1 MPASK
6 SRISLHIAG
15 RLLNT
20 PLMVQSSYLST
31 LIGSLQGRG
40 LPVVSLNDGDIVLDS
55 EQLSA
60 MADSYSNPRGT
71 NMPYQVKG
79 GVAYI
84 PLSGSLV
91 HKLGTLKPYSGMTGY
106 DGIRAN
112 IDLALADPNV
122 KAIALDTDSP
132 GGEVSG
138 CFALCD
144 YIYANVRGKKPIWA
158 LVNELACSACYA
170 IAASCERVIVT
181 ETAIAGSVGVI
192 CAHTDMS
199 KAIEDAGFKITLFYA
214 GDKKADGNPYNPLST
229 ELSAEIQAEMAELHQ
244 YFSNKVATWRGI
256 DVQSVLG
263 TQSATFRGQAIVDIG
278 FADALMSADEFHQE
292 LINHAAKSGTQK
304 TLGALNMLTDEEKAA
319 AAAAAELAAKASADV
334 ATAVKAEND
343 RVLSILG
350 CDEAKSRPKLAHAL
364 AANPGMT
371 LEQAKA
377 MLAVAGEE
385 KLEAGGQLEQLM
397 QEHGEKPLGDDSVS
411 TPEKNE
417 LAEANSLLDR
427 AYGKKK

>member
-1 MPASK
+1 MSK
-6 SRISLHIAG
+6 TRISLHLAS

-20 PLMVQSSYLST
+20 PLMVQASYLST
-31 LIGSLQGRG
+31 VIGSLQGRG
-40 LPVVSLNDGDIVLDS
+40 MPVASLQDGDVSLDGQ
-55 EQLSA
+55 QLLE
-60 MADSYSNPRGT
+60 MAESYSNPRGT
-71 NMPYQVKG
+71 NMPYQIKG

-122 KAIALDTDSP
+122 KAIGLDTDSS

-144 YIYANVRGKKPIWA
+144 YIYAHVRGKKPIWA
-158 LVNELACSACYA
+158 IVNELACSACYA
-170 IAASCERVIVT
+170 IAASCDRVIVT

-214 GDKKADGNPYNPLST
+214 GDKKADGNPYNALST
-229 ELSAEIQAEMAELHQ
+229 ELSAEIQDEMAELHQ
-244 YFSNKVATWRGI
+244 FFSNKVATWRGI
-256 DVQSVLG
+256 DVQSVLS

-278 FADALMSADEFHQE
+278 FADALMSADEFHLE

-304 TLGALNMLTDEEKAA
+304 PLGALKMSDEEKAA
-319 AAAAAELAAKASADV
+319 AAAEAAELAAKANADV
-334 ATAVKAEND
+334 ATAVKAENE

-364 AANPGMT
+364 AAMPSMT
-371 LEQAKA
+371 LEQAKGT
-377 MLAVAGEE
+377 LSVAGEE
-385 KLEAGGQLEQLM
+385 KLTDGGQLEELM
-397 QEHGEKPLGDDSVS
+397 QEHSQKPLGDDEN
-411 TPEKNE
+411 TPEKND
-417 LAEANSLLDR
+417 LQAANSLLDR
-427 AYGKKK
+427 AFGPKKK

>member
-158 LVNELACSACYA
+158 FVNELACSACYA

-229 ELSAEIQAEMAELHQ
+229 ELSAEIQDEMAELHQ
-244 YFSNKVATWRGI
+244 FFSNKVATWRGI
-256 DVQSVLG
+256 DIQGVLG
-263 TQSATFRGQAIVDIG
+263 TQSATFRGKAIVDIG

-304 TLGALNMLTDEEKAA
+304 PLGALKMTEEEKAA

-334 ATAVKAEND
+334 ATAVKAENE

-364 AANPGMT
+364 ASMPGMT

-377 MLAVAGEE
+377 TLAVAGEE

-397 QEHGEKPLGDDSVS
+397 QEHGENPLGDDSVS

-427 AYGKKK
+427 AFGKKK

>member
-158 LVNELACSACYA
+158 FVNELACSACYA
-170 IAASCERVIVT
+170 IAASCDRVIVT

-229 ELSAEIQAEMAELHQ
+229 ELSAEIQDEMAELHQ
-244 YFSNKVATWRGI
+244 FFSNKVATWRGI
-256 DVQSVLG
+256 DIQGVLG
-263 TQSATFRGQAIVDIG
+263 TQSATFRGKAIVDIG

-292 LINHAAKSGTQK
+292 LINHAAKSGTK
-304 TLGALNMLTDEEKAA
+304 KLGVFKMTEEEKAA

-334 ATAVKAEND
+334 ATAVKAENE

-350 CDEAKSRPKLAHAL
+350 CDEAKSRPKLANAL
-364 AANPGMT
+364 ASNPSMT

-397 QEHGEKPLGDDSVS
+397 KEHGENPLGDDSVS

-427 AYGKKK
+427 AFGKKK

>member
-244 YFSNKVATWRGI
+244 YFSNKVATWRGV

-304 TLGALNMLTDEEKAA
+304 PLGALKMTEEEKAA

-334 ATAVKAEND
+334 ATAVKAENE

-350 CDEAKSRPKLAHAL
+350 CDEAKSRPKLANAL
-364 AANPGMT
+364 ASTPGMT

-385 KLEAGGQLEQLM
+385 KLDAGGQLEQLM

-427 AYGKKK
+427 AFGKKK